1 MYNTGH
7 FTLYKVQGKI
17 IHITT
22 VRNTLTKWKYLN
34 GAFLNEILPNT
45 YIPFRILV
53 SKDIIFEAILKLLSI
68 CILKQKLRKK
78 NSSFL
83 NCYWIYCSVSIDTN
97 FLTACIKPS
106 LFLHLSIWVSKN
118 LLIADRSHFIVIST
132 CTSKHWWKLS

>member
-22 VRNTLTKWKYLN
+22 VRNTLTKWRYLN
-34 GAFLNEILPNT
+34 GAFLHEILPNT

-106 LFLHLSIWVSKN
+106 LICFYIWVFGWVKIYLSQIVAI
-118 LLIADRSHFIVIST
+118 LL
-132 CTSKHWWKLS
+132 